1 MLVSIWTKSWLVS
14 TSFSLKQ
21 KVFSEGEQKFYL
33 KNMFS
38 INDKIKYSD
47 NIFKFWKGDTERFKN
62 FTFLL

>member
-47 NIFKFWKGDTERFKN
+47 IIFKFWKEDTERFKN